1 MDETDEIGFVIENQM
16 SADFEHRYR
25 WVQNRKADATL
36 LGLATVWLP
45 WKNRNSSNSVW
56 GMLVTVIQ
64 NRRPNFRSF
73 ISPRK
78 LLIDKD
84 AAVVSYPDQVA
95 LL

>member
-1 MDETDEIGFVIENQM
+1 LGAKSESGRNGSRVGNGVVTVEEPELVE
-16 SADFEHRYR
+16 
-25 WVQNRKADATL
+25 
-36 LGLATVWLP
+36 LGLGACANIIQPVKKL
-45 WKNRNSSNSVW
+45 R
-56 GMLVTVIQ
+56 MLVTVIQ

-84 AAVVSYPDQVA
+84 ATVVSYPDQVA